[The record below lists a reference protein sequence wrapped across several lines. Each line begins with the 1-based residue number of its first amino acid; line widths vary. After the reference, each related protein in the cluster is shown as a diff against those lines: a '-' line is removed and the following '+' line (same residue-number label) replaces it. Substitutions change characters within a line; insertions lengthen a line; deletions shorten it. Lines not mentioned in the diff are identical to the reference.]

1 MVEENPLAWV
11 ETVGWRAS
19 VRLTFSTGPVP
30 TEWHGDAGEW
40 ALKHSLKPS
49 VIEALDCIKSANV
62 LLVDMNV
69 RRQERRRRSIYE
81 WWTGL
86 W

>member
-1 MVEENPLAWV
+1 M
-11 ETVGWRAS
+11 
-19 VRLTFSTGPVP
+19 RLTFSTGPVP

-40 ALKHSLKPS
+40 ALTHSLKPS
-49 VIEALDCIKSANV
+49 VIEALNCIKSANV
-62 LLVDMNV
+62 LLMDMNV
-69 RRQERRRRSIYE
+69 RRQKHRPKKGFYE